1 MGKMDLHDIKMFL
14 IINEPAFDVGDVQYS
29 VCVPEKDIYCTW
41 DSTGEVHDFYSLEA
55 LLDQWMIQ
63 GRPFR
68 EVIKEIM

>member
-1 MGKMDLHDIKMFL
+1 MDLHDIKMFL
-14 IINEPAFDVGDVQYS
+14 IINEPAFDV
-29 VCVPEKDIYCTW
+29 
-41 DSTGEVHDFYSLEA
+41 GEVHDFYSLEA